1 MHLHRLYTLAP
12 QVGGEEGLGGYV
24 AINEDYIVADR
35 VGQGVRDWTEDRER
49 VLPKQEG
56 RAREDELARA

>member
-1 MHLHRLYTLAP
+1 
-12 QVGGEEGLGGYV
+12 
-24 AINEDYIVADR
+24 